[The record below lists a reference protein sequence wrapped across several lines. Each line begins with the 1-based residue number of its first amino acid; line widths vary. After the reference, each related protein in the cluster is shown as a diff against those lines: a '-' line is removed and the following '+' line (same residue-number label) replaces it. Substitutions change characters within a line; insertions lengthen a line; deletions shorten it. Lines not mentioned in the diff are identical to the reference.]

1 MNNNTISSIPFTL
14 SEAGSQYFTQFT
26 MKNQKHPPE
35 IFLTK
40 KCSENMKQI

>member
-26 MKNQKHPPE
+26 MKNQKQPPPE
-35 IFLTK
+35 IFLRK
-40 KCSENMKQI
+40 GVLKI